1 VDRSDRMGEPCP
13 APAIRHSPPG
23 CVRGGR
29 AVGYWV
35 TQDNCVA
42 TERIAGTLRMTRA
55 LSPEL
60 VASGNGRIVNIGS
73 VAGFHVYEGGGG
85 YTAAKHAARAVT
97 PMLRENSGGSRSGSS
112 RSPLVWWRR
121 S

>member
-1 VDRSDRMGEPCP
+1 VPDPRYPAFTARMR
-13 APAIRHSPPG
+13 AR
-23 CVRGGR
+23 GR

-112 RSPLVWWRR
+112 RSPLAWWRR